1 MSPILEG
8 KTALVT
14 GASKGIG
21 YAIARGLAAQGAH
34 IIALARSTG
43 GLEALDDEIQAMGGS
58 ATLTPLD
65 LREAD
70 RIDGLGGIVAEK
82 WGKLDVLVGNA
93 AMLGPLGPITHLE
106 PDVWEDLL
114 ALNLSANWR
123 LLRAFDPLL
132 RAADNGR
139 ALFVTSGVASNPR
152 AYWGGYAAGKA
163 ALEVLVKTY
172 AQEVEKTAVRAN
184 LFNPGGT
191 RTDMRAQA
199 MPGEDP
205 DTLPTPDAVAATAVE
220 MCLPSWTDNGVLVN
234 HRDHSA

>member
-1 MSPILEG
+1 MSGELDG
-8 KTALVT
+8 KVALVT

-21 YAIARGLAAQGAH
+21 YAIAKGLAARGAH
-34 IIALARSTG
+34 IIAVARGSG
-43 GLEALDDEIQAMGGS
+43 GLEALDDEIQAMGAS

-65 LREAD
+65 LTEFE
-70 RIDGLGGIVAEK
+70 RIDALGGIVAEK

-106 PDVWEDLL
+106 PGVWDDLL

-132 RAADNGR
+132 RAADDGR
-139 ALFVTSGVASNPR
+139 ALFITSSVASNPH

-163 ALEVLVKTY
+163 ALEAVVKTY

-205 DTLPTPDAVAATAVE
+205 NTLPSPDEVAASAVK
-220 MCLPSWTDNGVLVN
+220 MCLPSWRDNGVLVN
-234 HRDHSA
+234 HRDRA

>member
-1 MSPILEG
+1 MSGELDG
-8 KTALVT
+8 KVALVT

-21 YAIARGLAAQGAH
+21 YAIAKALAARGAH
-34 IIALARSTG
+34 IIAVARGSG
-43 GLEALDDEIQAMGGS
+43 GLEALDDEIQAMGAS

-65 LREAD
+65 LTEFE
-70 RIDGLGGIVAEK
+70 RIDALGGIVAEK

-106 PDVWEDLL
+106 PGVWDDLL

-132 RAADNGR
+132 RAADDGR
-139 ALFVTSGVASNPR
+139 ALFITSSVASNPR

-163 ALEVLVKTY
+163 ALEAVVKTY

-205 DTLPTPDAVAATAVE
+205 NTLPSPDEVAASAVK
-220 MCLPSWTDNGVLVN
+220 MCLPSWRDNGVLVN
-234 HRDHSA
+234 HRDRA